1 MSSLVSDFIINNP
14 VTRTVV
20 RRFSSPFAAGP
31 SPESRRPF
39 SRDDYPEE
47 NGDAIA
53 ECDGPSSPF
62 PSLGRFT
69 RTPDIALGAR
79 SPPLL
84 IPQRRVA
91 TAPVPEGLSRPLT
104 VPSIA
109 PLRLEMELHGLSDTE
124 STAEPQA
131 ALDGGAQAAERESRR
146 LPADDGM
153 GAMRLRILSIQSS
166 NITFDQKR
174 YLTQQLLTE
183 NYTSRRLA
191 KAAAEG
197 KSAAP
202 VPSTEGASA
211 STSRDFGF
219 GVSALETIKAWTGLD
234 ERARLHVSEG
244 DRRPTYVPA
253 TAILNDEEDLEDDG
267 GRAEDADGA
276 ETQVLGCV
284 HYRRN
289 VKLQCAACE
298 KWYTCRLCHDEA
310 EEHILPR
317 KMTKHMLC
325 MLCGHAQKASD
336 TCVNCGECAAQYY
349 CNICKLWSDD
359 VNKPIYHCDDC
370 GICRVGHGLDKDFFH
385 CKTCRACISIT
396 QTNNH
401 KCIER
406 ATDADCPICGENMFA
421 SHKTV
426 IFMDC
431 GHSIHR
437 TCFNE
442 YMASSYK
449 CPICSKSIVNME
461 ALFTNLA
468 NIIREQPMPEE
479 FENVTSII
487 LCNDCS
493 AKCTTQYHFLGLR
506 CQICRSYNT
515 VELER
520 SEMPGDRTEND
531 STPAHGHGHPAPE
544 TRAISAHPH
553 SPSQNRAFGSNPGSI
568 LHPSG
573 SHAPYSSSQDAASPA
588 GHHAHA
594 VPQIDSAMDDDDVEE
609 LNFWGGETRSGPES
623 EEEDDDYEDDT
634 DAEDSENDEDDDNED
649 DDIML
654 FGHR

>member
-1 MSSLVSDFIINNP
+1 MSSLVSDYIINP

-20 RRFSSPFAAGP
+20 RRFSSPFTAGP
-31 SPESRRPF
+31 SPESRHPF
-39 SRDDYPEE
+39 SRGDYPEE
-47 NGDAIA
+47 NGNAIA
-53 ECDGPSSPF
+53 ECDAPSPF

-84 IPQRRVA
+84 IPQMRRGV
-91 TAPVPEGLSRPLT
+91 TAPITDQLSRPLT

-109 PLRLEMELHGLSDTE
+109 PLRLEMERRELSDTG
-124 STAEPQA
+124 SAAEP
-131 ALDGGAQAAERESRR
+131 GGAIDASAQAERESRR

-153 GAMRLRILSIQSS
+153 GAMRRRILSILQDS
-166 NITFDQKR
+166 NITSDEKR

-183 NYTSRRLA
+183 KYISARLA
-191 KAAAEG
+191 KTVAEG
-197 KSAAP
+197 KPATP
-202 VPSTEGASA
+202 VLPTGDASA
-211 STSRDFGF
+211 STSGDIGF
-219 GVSALETIKAWTGLD
+219 GVSALETLKSWTGLE
-234 ERARLHVSEG
+234 ERARLHVSEQ
-244 DRRPTYVPA
+244 DRQPTYVPA
-253 TAILNDEEDLEDDG
+253 TAILNDEDDLEDDA
-267 GRAEDADGA
+267 GRSEAVDGA
-276 ETQVLGCV
+276 ENRVLGCL

-317 KMTKHMLC
+317 KMTKYMLC
-325 MLCGHAQKASD
+325 MLCGYAQKASD
-336 TCVNCGECAAQYY
+336 ACVECGECAAQYY
-349 CNICKLWSDD
+349 CNVCKLWSDD

-437 TCFNE
+437 TCFNQ

-479 FENVTSII
+479 FENVTSTI

-493 AKCTTQYHFLGLR
+493 AKCTTKYHFLGLR

-515 VELER
+515 VELDR
-520 SEMPGDRTEND
+520 SEMPGGRAEGEQASVPGHSATPEALASSHRSLQDRTNGPG
-531 STPAHGHGHPAPE
+531 STPGPQ
-544 TRAISAHPH
+544 TN
-553 SPSQNRAFGSNPGSI
+553 PSHLQ
-568 LHPSG
+568 
-573 SHAPYSSSQDAASPA
+573 YSLSQGAASPTDA
-588 GHHAHA
+588 LHTQA
-594 VPQIDSAMDDDDVEE
+594 VPEPYAAIDDDDDEV
-609 LNFWGGETRSGPES
+609 LDFWGGAARSGPES
-623 EEEDDDYEDDT
+623 EDDDDYEDDT
-634 DAEDSENDEDDDNED
+634 DAEDSENEEDDDNED
-649 DDIML
+649 EDMML

>member
-1 MSSLVSDFIINNP
+1 MSSLVSDYIINP

-20 RRFSSPFAAGP
+20 RRFSSPFSAGP
-31 SPESRRPF
+31 SLESRHPF
-39 SRDDYPEE
+39 SRDDFPEE
-47 NGDAIA
+47 NGNAIA
-53 ECDGPSSPF
+53 ECDARDAPSPF

-84 IPQRRVA
+84 IPQMRRGV
-91 TAPVPEGLSRPLT
+91 TAPVTDQLSRPLT
-104 VPSIA
+104 LPSIA
-109 PLRLEMELHGLSDTE
+109 PLRLEMERHEPSDTGI
-124 STAEPQA
+124 AVEPGPA
-131 ALDGGAQAAERESRR
+131 IDARAQAESESRR

-153 GAMRLRILSIQSS
+153 RPMRQRILSIQRS
-166 NITFDQKR
+166 NITADQKR

-183 NYTSRRLA
+183 KYTSSRLA
-191 KAAAEG
+191 KAVAEG
-197 KSAAP
+197 KSATLVAP
-202 VPSTEGASA
+202 TQSASA
-211 STSRDFGF
+211 STSRDTSF
-219 GVSALETIKAWTGLD
+219 GVAALETFKSWTGLE
-234 ERARLHVSEG
+234 ERARLYVSEQ
-244 DRRPTYVPA
+244 DRQPTYVPA
-253 TAILNDEEDLEDDG
+253 TAILNDEDDLEDDAG
-267 GRAEDADGA
+267 MSDCVEGA
-276 ETQVLGCV
+276 ETRLLGCL

-325 MLCGHAQKASD
+325 MLCGYAQKASD
-336 TCVNCGECAAQYY
+336 TCVNCGKAAAQYY

-370 GICRVGHGLDKDFFH
+370 
-385 CKTCRACISIT
+385 
-396 QTNNH
+396 
-401 KCIER
+401 ER

-479 FENVTSII
+479 FENVTSTI

-493 AKCTTQYHFLGLR
+493 AKCTTKYHFLGLR
-506 CQICRSYNT
+506 CQTCHSYNT
-515 VELER
+515 AELER
-520 SEMPGDRTEND
+520 SGMPGGRAEVEQVSVPGHSIPATSEALALAQRSIEDRA
-531 STPAHGHGHPAPE
+531 SGPSSAPGLQ
-544 TRAISAHPH
+544 ANSPH
-553 SPSQNRAFGSNPGSI
+553 LQCSLNQG
-568 LHPSG
+568 
-573 SHAPYSSSQDAASPA
+573 AASPTGA
-588 GHHAHA
+588 YAQA
-594 VPQIDSAMDDDDVEE
+594 VPESFAVIDKDDDDE
-609 LNFWGGETRSGPES
+609 LNFWGGETRSGAKS
-623 EEEDDDYEDDT
+623 EDDDDYEDDT
-634 DAEDSENDEDDDNED
+634 DAEDSENEEDDDNED
-649 DDIML
+649 EDIML